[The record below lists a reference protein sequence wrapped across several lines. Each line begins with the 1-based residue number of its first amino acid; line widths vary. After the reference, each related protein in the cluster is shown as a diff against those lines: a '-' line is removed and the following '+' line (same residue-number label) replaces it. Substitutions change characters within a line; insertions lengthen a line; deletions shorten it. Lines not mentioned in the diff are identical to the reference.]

1 VRVYGEEITQA
12 QIDAINAAMVGN
24 FDHLMICRVAIR
36 NGVNKFNY
44 VGRVVDRLLQKARK
58 AGKIEYTGKAWRKL
72 P

>member
-1 VRVYGEEITQA
+1 
-12 QIDAINAAMVGN
+12 M
-24 FDHLMICRVAIR
+24 LCRVAIR
-36 NGVNKFNY
+36 NGVNRFNH